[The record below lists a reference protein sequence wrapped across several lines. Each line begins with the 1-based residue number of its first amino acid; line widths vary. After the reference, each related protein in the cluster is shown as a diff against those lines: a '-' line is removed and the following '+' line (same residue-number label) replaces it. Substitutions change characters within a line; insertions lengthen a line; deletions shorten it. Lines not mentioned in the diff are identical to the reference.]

1 MKMKPHDLKAKAQQ
15 TFQVVNHP
23 EGYVWQARYWV
34 EVSPRVFPTE
44 EAARR
49 HCVAT
54 KHATLTAGL
63 TVDDSHYSP
72 VGGEP

>member
-1 MKMKPHDLKAKAQQ
+1 MKMKMRELRAKAQQ
-15 TFQVVNHP
+15 TFQVIHHP

-44 EAARR
+44 EAAWR

-54 KHATLTAGL
+54 KHATLTAGI